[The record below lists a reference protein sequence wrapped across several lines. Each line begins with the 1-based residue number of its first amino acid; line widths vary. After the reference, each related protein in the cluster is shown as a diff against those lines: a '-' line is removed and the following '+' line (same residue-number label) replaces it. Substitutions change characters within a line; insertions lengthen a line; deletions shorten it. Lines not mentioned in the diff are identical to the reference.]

1 VQDEI
6 SSIAAKRSD
15 FEHLL
20 NARGS
25 QPSDYARY
33 VEYEMNLD
41 SLRRKRVKRKG
52 LKATAHTGTRRIFF
66 ILDRGT
72 RKFHGDVGL
81 WMQYLEFA
89 RKERANKKLVRILTD
104 VLRMHPT
111 KAELWIYAARYAMD
125 VQADIEAARSYM
137 QRGLRFCKNSKNMY
151 LEYSR
156 LEMQYIAKI
165 AARRRILGL
174 DFQNTVIEDSGPE
187 PPLHERDEDM
197 IALRDTTAGDFDSD
211 PMRPEVVDESTLKS
225 LAATPAMVGAIP
237 MAIFDTAM
245 KQFLHD
251 PLLGERFFDMFGE
264 FHQVPCASRVLQH
277 ALDDLCAAT
286 PPSIS
291 ALSCGCRWPLIGVA
305 TDSSEFPA
313 ALLVTLK
320 RIKAARSTSLGSGP
334 VLAEKLVSWL
344 EPMAKDHSL
353 GPELKMVMTATV
365 RQLSRET
372 EGRLPAM

>member
-165 AARRRILGL
+165 AARRRIL
-174 DFQNTVIEDSGPE
+174 E

-245 KQFLHD
+245 KQFSHD
-251 PLLGERFFDMFGE
+251 ALLGERFFDMFGE

-286 PPSIS
+286 PPSVS
-291 ALSCGCRWPLIGVA
+291 ALSCGCRWPLIWVA

-313 ALLVTLK
+313 AVLVTLK
-320 RIKAARSTSLGSGP
+320 RIKAARSTTLGSGP
-334 VLAEKLVSWL
+334 LLAEKLVSWL
-344 EPMAKDHSL
+344 EPMAKDRRL
-353 GPELKMVMTATV
+353 GPELKMVITATV

-372 EGRLPAM
+372 EGRQQAM